1 MEQPRH
7 QRWLRQVYKTQDEEM
22 PCSDLFDQIARYVDR
37 EIAGEPV
44 AETMPQVK
52 HTLEVCRDQCRACYE
67 LYVALHNLA
76 LLEQADDLPSID
88 DLRRV
93 L

>member
-1 MEQPRH
+1 MEQPRY
-7 QRWLRQVYKTQDEEM
+7 QRWLQHVYQTQDEEM
-22 PCSDLFDQIARYVDR
+22 PCSDLFDQIAQYVDR

-67 LYVALHNLA
+67 LYVALHDLA
-76 LLEQADDLPSID
+76 WLEQAGDLPSLD
-88 DLRRV
+88 DLLRR

>member
-1 MEQPRH
+1 MEQPRY
-7 QRWLRQVYKTQDEEM
+7 QRWLQQVYRTQDEEM
-22 PCSDLFDQIARYVDR
+22 PCSDLFDQIAQYVDR

-44 AETMPQVK
+44 AETMPQVR

-67 LYVALHNLA
+67 LYMALHDLA
-76 LLEQADDLPSID
+76 LLEQAGGLSSID
-88 DLRRV
+88 DLRQV

>member
-1 MEQPRH
+1 MEQPRY
-7 QRWLRQVYKTQDEEM
+7 QRWLRQVARTQDNEI
-22 PCSDLFDQIARYVDR
+22 PCSELFDQIAHYVDR

-52 HTLEVCRDQCRACYE
+52 HTLEVCRDQCRSCYE
-67 LYVALHNLA
+67 LYVALHDLA

-88 DLRRV
+88 DLRRG

>member
-1 MEQPRH
+1 MEQPRY
-7 QRWLRQVYKTQDEEM
+7 QRWLRQVYETQDEEI
-22 PCSDLFDQIARYVDR
+22 PCSELFEQIAQYVDR

-67 LYVALHNLA
+67 LYVVLRNLA
-76 LLEQADDLPSID
+76 LLEKVDDLPPID
-88 DLRRV
+88 EPHRQ
-93 L
+93 

>member
-1 MEQPRH
+1 MEQPRY
-7 QRWLRQVYKTQDEEM
+7 QRWLQQVYQAQDEEM
-22 PCSDLFDQIARYVDR
+22 PCSDLFDQIAQYVDR
-37 EIAGEPV
+37 EIAGVPV

-67 LYVALHNLA
+67 LYVALHDLA
-76 LLEQADDLPSID
+76 WLEQAGDLPSLD
-88 DLRRV
+88 DRRRR

>member
-1 MEQPRH
+1 MEQPRY
-7 QRWLRQVYKTQDEEM
+7 QRWLQQVYQTQDEEM
-22 PCSDLFDQIARYVDR
+22 PCSDLFDQIAQYVDR

-67 LYVALHNLA
+67 LYVALHDLA
-76 LLEQADDLPSID
+76 LLEQAGDLPSLD
-88 DLRRV
+88 DLRRR

>member
-1 MEQPRH
+1 MEQPRY

-22 PCSDLFDQIARYVDR
+22 PCSDLFDQIAQYVDR

-52 HTLEVCRDQCRACYE
+52 HTLDVCRDQCRACYE
-67 LYVALHNLA
+67 LYVTLHGLA
-76 LLEQADDLPSID
+76 QLEQEGRPPSLD
-88 DLRRV
+88 DLRRSF
-93 L
+93 

>member
-1 MEQPRH
+1 VEQPRY
-7 QRWLRQVYKTQDEEM
+7 QRWLQQVYQTQDEEM
-22 PCSDLFDQIARYVDR
+22 PCSDLFDQIAQYVDR

-67 LYVALHNLA
+67 LYVALRDLA
-76 LLEQADDLPSID
+76 LLEQASDLPSLD
-88 DLRRV
+88 DLRRR

>member
-1 MEQPRH
+1 MEQPRY
-7 QRWLRQVYKTQDEEM
+7 QRWLRQVYQTQDEEM
-22 PCSDLFDQIARYVDR
+22 PCSDLLDQIAQYVDR

-52 HTLEVCRDQCRACYE
+52 HTLDVCHDQCRACYE
-67 LYVALHNLA
+67 LYAVLHNLA
-76 LLEQADDLPSID
+76 LLEQADDLPSTD
-88 DLRRV
+88 DLRSV